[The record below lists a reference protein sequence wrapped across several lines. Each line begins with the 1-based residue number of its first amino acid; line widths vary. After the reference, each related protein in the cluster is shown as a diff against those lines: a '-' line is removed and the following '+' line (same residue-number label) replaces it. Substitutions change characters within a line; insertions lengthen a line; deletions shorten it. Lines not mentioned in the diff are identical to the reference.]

1 MDAKTVATWMLT
13 ELKNNECIYQ
23 DDVVDFIVKS
33 KDESL
38 LRENSDGNQVLNRQL
53 LNEFKKLT
61 ETDVVWVSP
70 DLYWRFRVPED
81 EEGRNAKG

>member
-1 MDAKTVATWMLT
+1 MDAKAVASWMLT
-13 ELKNNECIYQ
+13 ELKNNECVYQ
-23 DDVVDFIVKS
+23 DDVVDFIIKS

-61 ETDVVWVSP
+61 ATDVVWVSP

-81 EEGRNAKG
+81 EEGRKAKG

>member
-1 MDAKTVATWMLT
+1 MDAKAVANWMLT
-13 ELKNNECIYQ
+13 KLKNNECVYQ

-38 LRENSDGNQVLNRQL
+38 LRENSDGNQVLNHQL

-61 ETDVVWVSP
+61 ATDVVWVSL

-81 EEGRNAKG
+81 EEGRIAKG